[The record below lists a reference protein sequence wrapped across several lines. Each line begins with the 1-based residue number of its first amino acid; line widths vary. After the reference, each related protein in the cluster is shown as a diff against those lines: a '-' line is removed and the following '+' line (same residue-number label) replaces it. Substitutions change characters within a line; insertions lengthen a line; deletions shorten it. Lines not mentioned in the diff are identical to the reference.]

1 MTHRAI
7 TMEHPA
13 VPLDSFRP
21 SNNYPIAAQRK
32 SARHNQGMRNAKL
45 HGIPARKEDDQNW
58 IESRPTA
65 VSHLLGSLVAL
76 MFCCKNDSFV
86 ADCMHRFWP
95 CRCHQVVGWL
105 DLAQKYQERN
115 RNRTWMNLISDLIKK
130 HKKNVESVCS
140 HRQGTWQGQTLWL
153 PEGQDLELQLWKGS
167 KPYCRISEK
176 AVFTTS

>member
-76 MFCCKNDSFV
+76 MFRCKNDSFV
-86 ADCMHRFWP
+86 ADCIHRFWP

-115 RNRTWMNLISDLIKK
+115 RTWMNLISDLINKK
-130 HKKNVESVCS
+130 
-140 HRQGTWQGQTLWL
+140 
-153 PEGQDLELQLWKGS
+153 S
-167 KPYCRISEK
+167 K
-176 AVFTTS
+176 VFTSPRHVARPNSLAAWRSRSGISTLERIKTIL

>member
-45 HGIPARKEDDQNW
+45 HGIPARKDDQNW

-76 MFCCKNDSFV
+76 MFRCKNDSFV
-86 ADCMHRFWP
+86 ADCMHRIWP
-95 CRCHQVVGWL
+95 CRCHQVVG
-105 DLAQKYQERN
+105 
-115 RNRTWMNLISDLIKK
+115 
-130 HKKNVESVCS
+130 
-140 HRQGTWQGQTLWL
+140 
-153 PEGQDLELQLWKGS
+153 
-167 KPYCRISEK
+167 
-176 AVFTTS
+176 